1 MKTEEYKSIEDL
13 LDRFFEGQTS
23 NEEERVL
30 YEFFARPDIPAH
42 LERYREVFGYF
53 ESGIALDFSE
63 TPELRLPAKEISYK
77 RKIGRAIAV
86 CVAASLLLFLVNT
99 VFMNQNASFNPYEGS
114 YIVRNGVVMTDIKK
128 IQPEL
133 EVISRAAEAMEKNAD
148 RLLRNADEIAYL
160 PERMN
165 KRFEKKRETLLRN
178 IPDTQVRKEVYKIL
192 ELDK

>member
-1 MKTEEYKSIEDL
+1 M
-13 LDRFFEGQTS
+13 
-23 NEEERVL
+23 
-30 YEFFARPDIPAH
+30 
-42 LERYREVFGYF
+42 
-53 ESGIALDFSE
+53 
-63 TPELRLPAKEISYK
+63 
-77 RKIGRAIAV
+77 
-86 CVAASLLLFLVNT
+86 LFLVNT
-99 VFMNQNASFNPYEGS
+99 VFMNKNASFNPSEGS

-148 RLLRNADEIAYL
+148 QLLRNADEIAYL

>member
-1 MKTEEYKSIEDL
+1 MQALYKSKPLAIAIVAKTESGNTL
-13 LDRFFEGQTS
+13 T
-23 NEEERVL
+23 
-30 YEFFARPDIPAH
+30 
-42 LERYREVFGYF
+42 GY
-53 ESGIALDFSE
+53 
-63 TPELRLPAKEISYK
+63 Y
-77 RKIGRAIAV
+77 
-86 CVAASLLLFLVNT
+86 
-99 VFMNQNASFNPYEGS
+99 NADAQD
-114 YIVRNGVVMTDIKK
+114 NGVVMTDIKK

-148 RLLRNADEIAYL
+148 QLLRNADEIAYL

>member
-63 TPELRLPAKEISYK
+63 TPELRL
-77 RKIGRAIAV
+77 V

-148 RLLRNADEIAYL
+148 QLLRNADEIAYL

>member
-1 MKTEEYKSIEDL
+1 
-13 LDRFFEGQTS
+13 
-23 NEEERVL
+23 
-30 YEFFARPDIPAH
+30 
-42 LERYREVFGYF
+42 
-53 ESGIALDFSE
+53 
-63 TPELRLPAKEISYK
+63 
-77 RKIGRAIAV
+77 
-86 CVAASLLLFLVNT
+86 
-99 VFMNQNASFNPYEGS
+99 MNQNASFNPYEGS

-148 RLLRNADEIAYL
+148 EIAYL

>member
-1 MKTEEYKSIEDL
+1 MD
-13 LDRFFEGQTS
+13 
-23 NEEERVL
+23 N
-30 YEFFARPDIPAH
+30 
-42 LERYREVFGYF
+42 RYLRG
-53 ESGIALDFSE
+53 SFSF
-63 TPELRLPAKEISYK
+63 I
-77 RKIGRAIAV
+77 V
-86 CVAASLLLFLVNT
+86 LVNT

>member
-1 MKTEEYKSIEDL
+1 M
-13 LDRFFEGQTS
+13 G
-23 NEEERVL
+23 
-30 YEFFARPDIPAH
+30 
-42 LERYREVFGYF
+42 
-53 ESGIALDFSE
+53 
-63 TPELRLPAKEISYK
+63 
-77 RKIGRAIAV
+77 IAV

-148 RLLRNADEIAYL
+148 QLLRNADEIAYL